1 MDEVLTLTTTTVDN
15 AQLARKKLLVLIGYT
30 EAEEEIYKFK
40 RNNLVVINGKNL
52 FSPEQGGEKMKG
64 IRKRKDGRWE
74 GRLSLNGQRY
84 SVYGKTQKE
93 CYEKVKNLKQSFKNA
108 KIEERH
114 AIVNFFG
121 FAQMWL
127 EKYKKPEVSEDTFK
141 VYSNIVNHHLV
152 NIKGKLVEITTTK
165 LQEYL
170 NSEGKTRTKELAYQ
184 TLKQIFRKA
193 LELDLVKKDVS
204 QFLVKGKVDRKKRV
218 GFTIEEQKLI
228 LSNLSN
234 NTVSKYILA
243 YLMLGARLSE
253 LKSIKKSNIKNNYVL
268 IEGTKTSNA
277 IRWVKISDKY
287 QQILLNYQEPIFNC
301 QADTIKAK
309 MREFFQK
316 IGIKGSTHMLRH
328 TFATNLYY
336 LGVDDNARKQYLGHS
351 SIVVTNDIY
360 THLDPTITKQ
370 DILNL
375 YGDLYPNF

>member
-1 MDEVLTLTTTTVDN
+1 MLTLTTITVDN

-40 RNNLVVINGKNL
+40 RNNLVVINGKN
-52 FSPEQGGEKMKG
+52 FSSPEQGGEKMKG

-93 CYEKVKNLKQSFKNA
+93 CYEKVKNLKQSYKNA

-204 QFLVKGKVDRKKRV
+204 Q
-218 GFTIEEQKLI
+218 
-228 LSNLSN
+228 
-234 NTVSKYILA
+234 
-243 YLMLGARLSE
+243 LSE
-253 LKSIKKSNIKNNYVL
+253 GQS
-268 IEGTKTSNA
+268 
-277 IRWVKISDKY
+277 R
-287 QQILLNYQEPIFNC
+287 
-301 QADTIKAK
+301 
-309 MREFFQK
+309 
-316 IGIKGSTHMLRH
+316 
-328 TFATNLYY
+328 
-336 LGVDDNARKQYLGHS
+336 
-351 SIVVTNDIY
+351 
-360 THLDPTITKQ
+360 
-370 DILNL
+370 
-375 YGDLYPNF
+375 